1 MPRGSSYSYHTSS
14 DASQPFG
21 ASGFSDE
28 AQPLDSA
35 PRALSVSQALQV
47 VNRTLNGVSLR
58 IIGEVSE
65 VNAKRGYKAVY
76 FTIKDEK
83 GVLNC
88 LMWNNRY
95 VASGV
100 SLTAGALVEV
110 QGRFSCYAQTGR
122 MSFDVS
128 QLNLAG
134 EGNLRLRVA
143 NLAKKLQAEGL
154 MSEQRK
160 RPIPLFPARVGVVTS
175 PRGAAVHDVRRTLAQ
190 RFPLTTMVF
199 AGVPV
204 EGSDAPAH
212 LIEAMRCVCSANIDV
227 LLLVRGGGS
236 YDDLMPF
243 NDEMLAR
250 EIFSCPVPVVTG
262 IGHEPDTSI
271 ADMVADKRAAT
282 PTAAAEAVTPLKE
295 ELYAGFADAL
305 NRLHHLSQVS
315 LARFATQFDKFASR
329 PIFQA
334 PEELFKTEFQNL
346 DAALFSLTS
355 AFPHTLRQQSDS
367 LDLLR
372 ERLKTA
378 IPSGLDLDSK
388 ELTRCQALLLSGV
401 RSYMQAARQRC
412 ELGVQAL
419 HKAACSV
426 VQHEEHACALQASR
440 LDDLSPLKVIARG
453 YSITRLSTGA
463 LVKSCK
469 QVMPHDSVNITLS
482 DGVVACNVTDILPAD
497 ASKTHTA
504 S

>member
-1 MPRGSSYSYHTSS
+1 MPRESSYSYHMSN
-14 DASQPFG
+14 G
-21 ASGFSDE
+21 AQ
-28 AQPLDSA
+28 QPLRAAAFPDMTQSPA
-35 PRALSVSQALQV
+35 AEPRALSVSQALQV
-47 VNRTLNGVSLR
+47 VNRSLNGISLR

-95 VASGV
+95 LASGV

-122 MSFDVS
+122 MSFDVA

-154 MSEQRK
+154 MSDARK

-190 RFPLTTMVF
+190 RFPLATMVF

-204 EGSDAPAH
+204 EGADAPAR
-212 LIEAMRCVCSANIDV
+212 LIQAMRCVCEANIDV

-250 EIFSCPVPVVTG
+250 EIAACPVPVVTG

-295 ELYAGFADAL
+295 ELYKGFTDSL
-305 NRLHHLSQVS
+305 NRLHHLAQVT
-315 LARFATQFDKFASR
+315 LARFATDRK
-329 PIFQA
+329 
-334 PEELFKTEFQNL
+334 
-346 DAALFSLTS
+346 
-355 AFPHTLRQQSDS
+355 
-367 LDLLR
+367 
-372 ERLKTA
+372 
-378 IPSGLDLDSK
+378 
-388 ELTRCQALLLSGV
+388 
-401 RSYMQAARQRC
+401 
-412 ELGVQAL
+412 
-419 HKAACSV
+419 SV
-426 VQHEEHACALQASR
+426 V
-440 LDDLSPLKVIARG
+440 
-453 YSITRLSTGA
+453 
-463 LVKSCK
+463 
-469 QVMPHDSVNITLS
+469 
-482 DGVVACNVTDILPAD
+482 
-497 ASKTHTA
+497 
-504 S
+504 

>member
-1 MPRGSSYSYHTSS
+1 MPRESSYSYHMSN
-14 DASQPFG
+14 G
-21 ASGFSDE
+21 AQ
-28 AQPLDSA
+28 QPLQAAAFPDMTQSPA
-35 PRALSVSQALQV
+35 AEPRALSVSQALQV
-47 VNRTLNGVSLR
+47 VNRSLNGISLR

-95 VASGV
+95 LASGV

-122 MSFDVS
+122 MSFDVA

-154 MSEQRK
+154 MSDARK

-190 RFPLTTMVF
+190 RFPLATMVF

-204 EGSDAPAH
+204 EGADAPAR
-212 LIEAMRCVCSANIDV
+212 LIQAMRCVCEADIDV

-250 EIFSCPVPVVTG
+250 EIAACPVPVVTG

-295 ELYAGFADAL
+295 ELYAGFADSL
-305 NRLHHLSQVS
+305 NRLHHLAQVA

-329 PIFQA
+329 PLFHA
-334 PEELFKTEFQNL
+334 PEELFKAEFQSL

-355 AFPHTLRQQSDS
+355 AFPHALRQQSDS

-378 IPSGLDLDSK
+378 IPGGLDVDAK

-401 RSYMQAARQRC
+401 RAHMQAAQQQC

-419 HKAACSV
+419 HKAARSV

-463 LVKSCK
+463 LVKSCT
-469 QVMPHDSVNITLS
+469 QVTPHDSVNITLS
-482 DGVVACNVTDILPAD
+482 DGVVACDVTSVSPAD
-497 ASKTHTA
+497 ASA
-504 S
+504 APAAP